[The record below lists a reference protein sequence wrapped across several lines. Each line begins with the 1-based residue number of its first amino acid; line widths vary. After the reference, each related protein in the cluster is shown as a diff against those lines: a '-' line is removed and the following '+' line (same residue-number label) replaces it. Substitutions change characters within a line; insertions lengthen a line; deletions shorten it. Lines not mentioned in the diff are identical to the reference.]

1 MLADLIFMT
10 AHAQACKLD
19 GQIVSQ
25 EISFNSFH
33 FCGSE
38 ILSEFAINLE

>member
-10 AHAQACKLD
+10 AHAPQACKLD

-25 EISFNSFH
+25 EISFNSFLRLRNT
-33 FCGSE
+33 F
-38 ILSEFAINLE
+38 